1 MHTGRMSQTSIERL
15 RDYLVQLP
23 PQAQALLMREFERA
37 IERGEDAT
45 VANLVLEQLRK
56 VVRGSEEEE
65 ARPRIDDPARLLFRP
80 LEPFLVE
87 SNVPVR
93 PGQVRRSSLLPVWQW
108 LNRDGAP
115 GQAREFEAALARMR
129 ETATRNDLEVVVRKF
144 QRAAADAIVEITTP
158 APGGDKQRALAR
170 VGAPE
175 VVEDLL
181 PIGSVLQ
188 AREALDTFNGRLP
201 SYLRAFAE
209 SQITSV
215 SASLNVPALQTPLVL
230 PFVLTLIMQRLT
242 APWQIIR
249 LAIRMAASDDEI
261 RVAATPYGIA
271 VSIALHDLSCLA
283 ASLRM
288 DIRRGH
294 FENVAEQ
301 LKILHDGVR
310 GLRTELDLRNDS
322 IWGRQLASIRA
333 DISNTLQSEIDSV
346 PGRVRRILRQRPDK
360 DIPAG
365 ARVDAGEVDETA
377 ALIDFVAVCR
387 TYASELAIN
396 EVTLRTY
403 SDLQQYVEHSTEA
416 LVQSLRAT
424 GRKMPVLILSALGD
438 VDDRITGL
446 RAGGDDYLTKPYHMS
461 ELLARIDALARR
473 GEAGNAEAN
482 TKLKLSDLELDRMT
496 RRVTRNGKKIEL
508 TAREFQLLEFMMRH
522 SGQVV
527 TRTML
532 LEGVWD
538 YHFDPQTNV
547 IDVHISRLRQ
557 AIDKDFDKPLLHTV
571 RGAGYSLREDE

>member
-15 RDYLVQLP
+15 RDYLAQLP

-37 IERGEDAT
+37 IERGEDVA
-45 VANLVLEQLRK
+45 VANFVLEQLRK
-56 VVRGSEEEE
+56 VVRGSEEE

-80 LEPFLVE
+80 LELFLAE
-87 SNVPVR
+87 SNAPVR

-115 GQAREFEAALARMR
+115 GPAREFEAALAGMR
-129 ETATRNDLEVVVRKF
+129 ETATAKALEAVVSKF
-144 QRAAADAIVEITTP
+144 QRAAADAIVEIATP
-158 APGGDKQRALAR
+158 VPGGEKHRALAR
-170 VGAPE
+170 VGPPE

-181 PIGSVLQ
+181 SIGSVLQ
-188 AREALDTFNGRLP
+188 ACEALDTFNDRLLP
-201 SYLRAFAE
+201 SYLRVFAD

-215 SASLNVPALQTPLVL
+215 SASLSAAGLQTPLML
-230 PFVLTLIMQRLT
+230 PFALTLIMQRLT

-261 RVAATPYGIA
+261 RVAETPYGIA
-271 VSIALHDLSCLA
+271 VTIALHDLSCLA

-288 DIRRGH
+288 DIKRGH
-294 FENVAEQ
+294 FENVAER

-322 IWGRQLASIRA
+322 IWGRQLASIRT

-346 PGRVRRILRQRPDK
+346 PGRVRRILRQRADK

-416 LVQSLRAT
+416 LVQSLR
-424 GRKMPVLILSALGD
+424 SGD
-438 VDDRITGL
+438 VRTRAYRQLQVAAAIRFCDVLFGHDYASLMSSAAENALTGERKPS
-446 RAGGDDYLTKPYHMS
+446 RAG
-461 ELLARIDALARR
+461 
-473 GEAGNAEAN
+473 
-482 TKLKLSDLELDRMT
+482 
-496 RRVTRNGKKIEL
+496 
-508 TAREFQLLEFMMRH
+508 
-522 SGQVV
+522 
-527 TRTML
+527 
-532 LEGVWD
+532 
-538 YHFDPQTNV
+538 
-547 IDVHISRLRQ
+547 
-557 AIDKDFDKPLLHTV
+557 
-571 RGAGYSLREDE
+571 

>member
-1 MHTGRMSQTSIERL
+1 MSQTSIERL
-15 RDYLVQLP
+15 RDYLAQLP

-37 IERGEDAT
+37 IERGEDVAVAT
-45 VANLVLEQLRK
+45 FVLEQLRK
-56 VVRGSEEEE
+56 VVRGTEEE
-65 ARPRIDDPARLLFRP
+65 AQPRIDDPARLLFRP
-80 LEPFLVE
+80 LEPFLAE
-87 SNVPVR
+87 SNAPVR

-115 GQAREFEAALARMR
+115 EQAREFEAALARMR
-129 ETATRNDLEVVVRKF
+129 ETATTNDLEAVVRKF
-144 QRAAADAIVEITTP
+144 QRAAADAIVEIATP
-158 APGGDKQRALAR
+158 VPGGDKQRALAR
-170 VGAPE
+170 VGPPE

-188 AREALDTFNGRLP
+188 AREALDTFNDRLP
-201 SYLRAFAE
+201 SYLRVFAD

-215 SASLNVPALQTPLVL
+215 SASLSAAGLQTPPML
-230 PFVLTLIMQRLT
+230 PFALTLILQRLS

-249 LAIRMAASDDEI
+249 LAIRMAVSDDEI

-271 VSIALHDLSCLA
+271 VTIALHDLSCLA

-346 PGRVRRILRQRPDK
+346 PGRVRRILRQRADK

-416 LVQSLRAT
+416 LVQSLR
-424 GRKMPVLILSALGD
+424 SGD
-438 VDDRITGL
+438 VRTRAYRQLQVAAAIRFCDVLFGHDYASLMSRAAENALAGERKPS
-446 RAGGDDYLTKPYHMS
+446 RAG
-461 ELLARIDALARR
+461 
-473 GEAGNAEAN
+473 
-482 TKLKLSDLELDRMT
+482 
-496 RRVTRNGKKIEL
+496 
-508 TAREFQLLEFMMRH
+508 
-522 SGQVV
+522 
-527 TRTML
+527 
-532 LEGVWD
+532 
-538 YHFDPQTNV
+538 
-547 IDVHISRLRQ
+547 
-557 AIDKDFDKPLLHTV
+557 
-571 RGAGYSLREDE
+571 